1 MRAHQAVQKT
11 LRHVV
16 LLHIAVALD
25 NLTACSVQCTL
36 LPRLGETSQYQ
47 TDKKLL
53 YQLISEITSG
63 LTSCEEAGE
72 AGLVHMVT
80 AGEAGAGD
88 ITDPGLEATAEAE
101 AGAAGR
107 CLSQT

>member
-1 MRAHQAVQKT
+1 MVVEVMEGSVAEAALAVE
-11 LRHVV
+11 V
-16 LLHIAVALD
+16 
-25 NLTACSVQCTL
+25 
-36 LPRLGETSQYQ
+36 
-47 TDKKLL
+47 
-53 YQLISEITSG
+53 
-63 LTSCEEAGE
+63 CEEAGE